1 MHALHGNDTSAPMRP
16 RRGGNY
22 GSRRSLGPG
31 GARAAARSP
40 GMIRGDPCIPRA
52 AWQELLA
59 IIRLARV
66 LRGLLPAHWRYGL
79 HSELLQA
86 VAMGGQR

>member
-1 MHALHGNDTSAPMRP
+1 MRERADEASTRGEGDRSDLAGLVPPLAP
-16 RRGGNY
+16 
-22 GSRRSLGPG
+22 
-31 GARAAARSP
+31 P
-40 GMIRGDPCIPRA
+40 GMIRGDPCIPR

-66 LRGLLPAHWRYGL
+66 LRGVLPAHWRYGL